1 MIRST
6 VLEIFKETWPTILI
20 SMVILVSLR
29 LVYLLKNQKPIILYQ
44 ELMTLLFMIYVLCLF
59 YVVTFQDVS
68 FNSSN
73 LVVFHEMFRYE
84 IGSQL
89 FIKNVLGNMLLF
101 IPYGFFT
108 AYYLKLKKPYLI
120 LALSLL
126 VSLTIEITQLLIG
139 RVFDVDDIILNVT
152 GGFLGFYL
160 YYILMG
166 IKGHLPDIL
175 KNRMIYNIIMV
186 CLLMLALAYLV
197 GFIELGV

>member
-166 IKGHLPDIL
+166 IKGHLPDI
-175 KNRMIYNIIMV
+175 
-186 CLLMLALAYLV
+186 CQ
-197 GFIELGV
+197 